1 MWIAWSFSIRNG
13 GGKHEWMAVSKAPQW
28 KKWGTSVS
36 EVLNGVT
43 ITEEIKFKNIMK
55 ADGTIA
61 SGPHGIT
68 SGGVSDA
75 AHKEL
80 FDIIDSSSDFDEYKY
95 KLNDWAD
102 EHFELVDMDGKMKK
116 AGAGALPE
124 NLQTNEQS

>member
-1 MWIAWSFSIRNG
+1 MP
-13 GGKHEWMAVSKAPQW
+13 VSKAPQW

-36 EVLNGVT
+36 EVLDGVT

-80 FDIIDSSSDFDEYKY
+80 FDIVDSSSDFDEYKH

-102 EHFELVDMDGKMKK
+102 EHFELVDMEGRMKK
-116 AGAGALPE
+116 SGAVALPE
-124 NLQTNEQS
+124 NLQTNETKIKCKKK